1 MIQIS
6 FLKLPYAINPELAII
21 CKIRKYIESSY
32 YWADNSTIEIIIK
45 ELKVNV
51 VVLEYDKKKQIMKIP
66 FPNLKNME
74 DFNKYVFFY
83 YENNHY
89 ELITFSFMSASGNTL
104 KKAIFDNDNTVII
117 PPIYIIFLLF
127 AVYYIQMNEKDQ
139 QEITLFSSFFNIFQE
154 SFQKIY
160 NKEAEKEKK
169 KTNFMKKFH
178 TMNPSKERKFLT
190 YFNEYFNLNKNSIVN
205 IKYPF
210 LLELQTA
217 SIWKGGAEKEESML
231 SYYITIELLLHEG
244 ETITDKEMS
253 KIKCGQ
259 KWDEVRK
266 AYAKFTRKKYVI
278 KPTYNYSNENTPTN
292 KTNSNN
298 RTNNNTNKNKTMK
311 KRK

>member
-1 MIQIS
+1 
-6 FLKLPYAINPELAII
+6 
-21 CKIRKYIESSY
+21 
-32 YWADNSTIEIIIK
+32 
-45 ELKVNV
+45 
-51 VVLEYDKKKQIMKIP
+51 
-66 FPNLKNME
+66 
-74 DFNKYVFFY
+74 
-83 YENNHY
+83 
-89 ELITFSFMSASGNTL
+89 MSPSGNTL

-127 AVYYIQMNEKDQ
+127 AVYYIQMNETDQ

-160 NKEAEKEKK
+160 NSVAEKEKK

-178 TMNPSKERKFLT
+178 NMISTKEKKFLT
-190 YFNEYFNLNKNSIVN
+190 YFNEYFNLNKNSYLN
-205 IKYPF
+205 KKYPF

-217 SIWKGGAEKEESML
+217 TIWKGGTSASAEKEESLL

-278 KPTYNYSNENTPTN
+278 KPTYNYSNENN
-292 KTNSNN
+292 KTN
-298 RTNNNTNKNKTMK
+298 NKTMK

>member
-1 MIQIS
+1 
-6 FLKLPYAINPELAII
+6 
-21 CKIRKYIESSY
+21 
-32 YWADNSTIEIIIK
+32 
-45 ELKVNV
+45 
-51 VVLEYDKKKQIMKIP
+51 MKIP

-89 ELITFSFMSASGNTL
+89 ELITFSFMSPSGNTL
-104 KKAIFDNDNTVII
+104 KKAILDNDNTVII

-139 QEITLFSSFFNIFQE
+139 QEITLFSSFFNMFQE

-160 NKEAEKEKK
+160 NSVVEKEKK

-178 TMNPSKERKFLT
+178 TMNPSKEKKFLT
-190 YFNEYFNLNKNSIVN
+190 YFNEYFNLNKNSYLN
-205 IKYPF
+205 KKYPF

-217 SIWKGGAEKEESML
+217 TIWKGGAIKKEESLL

-244 ETITDKEMS
+244 ESITDKEMS

-259 KWDEVRK
+259 KWNEVRK

-278 KPTYNYSNENTPTN
+278 KPTYNYSNENTPNTNTNN
-292 KTNSNN
+292 KTN
-298 RTNNNTNKNKTMK
+298 NKTMK